1 MFVHICSVIKTKKNM
16 KHRQFKT
23 ECICV
28 LELGKSKIIC
38 NNLKEAKKKIYG
50 YGLRNATYKV
60 DVVEKNTEVVTD
72 TYHLRYTDSG
82 VIFQKQVYSRWKEK
96 LAKAKKQQLAIIALL

>member
-28 LELGKSKIIC
+28 LDLGKSKIVC
-38 NNLKEAKKKIYG
+38 SNLKEAKKIYG
-50 YGLRNATYKV
+50 YGLRNTTYKV
-60 DVVEKNTEVVTD
+60 DVVEKNTGGINNI
-72 TYHLRYTDSG
+72 S
-82 VIFQKQVYSRWKEK
+82 
-96 LAKAKKQQLAIIALL
+96 